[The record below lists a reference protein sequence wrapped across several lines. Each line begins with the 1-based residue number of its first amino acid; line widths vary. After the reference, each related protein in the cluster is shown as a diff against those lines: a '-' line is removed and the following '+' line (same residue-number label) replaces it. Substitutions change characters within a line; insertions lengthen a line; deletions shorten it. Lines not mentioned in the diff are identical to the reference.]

1 VNTVRYQLKGS
12 GDKETAQTKEAE
24 TKEAQESEN
33 KDIPIKYNSQWK
45 EIIRTMN
52 TQKAVTTVSQNRYDQ
67 VIISLR
73 CSEQGYILSFYI
85 FFLYK
90 TT

>member
-1 VNTVRYQLKGS
+1 MAFFS
-12 GDKETAQTKEAE
+12 IKETAQ

-52 TQKAVTTVSQNRYDQ
+52 TQKAMTTVSQNRYDQ
-67 VIISLR
+67 DKAYVDFEAL
-73 CSEQGYILSFYI
+73 
-85 FFLYK
+85 
-90 TT
+90 